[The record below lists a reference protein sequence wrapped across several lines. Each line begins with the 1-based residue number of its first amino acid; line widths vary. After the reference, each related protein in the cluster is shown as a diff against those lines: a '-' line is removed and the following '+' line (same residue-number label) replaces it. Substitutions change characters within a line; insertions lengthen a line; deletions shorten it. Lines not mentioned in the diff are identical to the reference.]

1 MSNKTPTSDIL
12 ITTSTSTPTTS
23 SSATTTVTSSPV
35 TTSSST
41 TNVAT
46 TTKPSRKRKRLTL
59 DVFGRSVKVG
69 CLPGPL
75 HSDVRTMLLKY
86 VREVRAKGR
95 HQSISLSKP
104 RLENVETALRENG
117 EEVKSLNDLRNM
129 VQHRYN
135 SFSVS
140 AESIDTYYTEKRA
153 EGYNKV
159 CAGPQYTMSKRCV
172 ELSGKIKKHALV
184 LDVACGS
191 GLSSDTIS
199 KEYGFGVIGCDV
211 SSGMLSKAKSE
222 GKRAIDYVRTDMSQ
236 PMPFRA
242 NVFDTAFSVSAIHY
256 LAEDVPPRSAK
267 ARMSTFFRE
276 LRRTTSTNANITCQ
290 FHEKRGKEKT
300 HKALQDAALESWK
313 ASDLVL
319 DQPHET
325 SAQRWFLCLSNNRS
339 NVEKKCPVSWPK
351 NATCPLI
358 YAKQCATTVCPQHL
372 KWLQNDHAKYARR
385 LIRCVNRHL
394 EAPDHPYLP
403 KLSEEEKTL
412 GLKLRDRF
420 GSSVSLETLQ
430 VKRLDELISFLHGY
444 LS

>member
-1 MSNKTPTSDIL
+1 MTD
-12 ITTSTSTPTTS
+12 
-23 SSATTTVTSSPV
+23 
-35 TTSSST
+35 
-41 TNVAT
+41 
-46 TTKPSRKRKRLTL
+46 KPSRKRKRLEL
-59 DVFGRSVKVG
+59 NVFGRNVKVG
-69 CLPGPL
+69 CIPGPL

-95 HQSISLSKP
+95 HQSIALSAT
-104 RLENVETALRENG
+104 RLENVDEALRENG
-117 EEVKSLNDLRNM
+117 DEVKSLNDLRNM

-236 PMPFRA
+236 PMPFRS

-256 LAEDVPPRSAK
+256 LAGDVPPRSGK
-267 ARMSTFFRE
+267 ARMSTFSANFVARQVRMRISRASFMKKEARKRHTKFTRCCIGVLQGFRFSS
-276 LRRTTSTNANITCQ
+276 RSTSRNEC
-290 FHEKRGKEKT
+290 
-300 HKALQDAALESWK
+300 AAL
-313 ASDLVL
+313 V
-319 DQPHET
+319 
-325 SAQRWFLCLSNNRS
+325 
-339 NVEKKCPVSWPK
+339 
-351 NATCPLI
+351 
-358 YAKQCATTVCPQHL
+358 
-372 KWLQNDHAKYARR
+372 
-385 LIRCVNRHL
+385 
-394 EAPDHPYLP
+394 
-403 KLSEEEKTL
+403 
-412 GLKLRDRF
+412 
-420 GSSVSLETLQ
+420 SVSLEQ
-430 VKRLDELISFLHGY
+430 SKQRR
-444 LS
+444 